1 MATAVTVSQLNTYV
15 KSLLESDVNLNP
27 IFVCGEISNFTNH
40 YRTGHMYM
48 TIKDDK
54 AQIKAVM
61 FRSSA
66 SRLQFMPQDGM
77 SVIILGHISLYERDG
92 QYQLYIDQMQPD
104 GVGSL
109 SVAYE
114 QLKAQLSAE
123 GLFDEENKKPIP
135 RYPRRIV
142 VITSKTGAAVRDIIN
157 ILGRRYPLA
166 EVMLCGVQ
174 VQGERAPAQLVSA
187 LKLVNEGSGAD
198 VIIIGRGGGSIED
211 LWAFND
217 ENVVRAVAASK
228 IPVISAVGH
237 ETDYTLC
244 DFAADLRAPTPSA
257 AAELAVPDILELMGT
272 IEYNRSIIEKAAKS
286 MLASCEMRFDRAFSS
301 GCFLRPEYYADRLQE
316 RVKKAADRL
325 RFAAVSNVRHKEL
338 QIKETLSV
346 LDALNPMKIMAR
358 GFAAVSA
365 DKGRVR
371 LASELKV
378 GDKIELTFS
387 DGSVGC
393 TVSGEENTCQKI

>member
-15 KSLLESDVNLNP
+15 KSLLESDANLNP
-27 IFVCGEISNFTNH
+27 IFVYGEISNFTNH

-66 SRLQFMPQDGM
+66 ARLQFMPQDGM

-104 GVGSL
+104 GVGAL

-114 QLKAQLSAE
+114 QLKARLAAE
-123 GLFDEENKKPIP
+123 GLFDELNKKEIP
-135 RYPRRIV
+135 RYPQRIA
-142 VITSKTGAAVRDIIN
+142 VITSKAGAAVRDIIN

-166 EVMLCGVQ
+166 QVMLYGVQ
-174 VQGERAPAQLVSA
+174 VQGEAAPAQLVSA
-187 LKLVNEGSGAD
+187 LKLVNEGHGAD

-217 ENVVRAVAASK
+217 EEVVRAVAASK

-257 AAELAVPDILELMGT
+257 AAELAAPDITELSEI
-272 IEYNRSIIEKAAKS
+272 IEYSRSIIEKSANS
-286 MLASCEMRFDRAFSS
+286 ILRSCEIRFDRTFSS
-301 GCFLRPEYYADRLQE
+301 DCFAGPEYYADRLQK
-316 RVKKAADRL
+316 RVNRATDRMIAAAAADIHR
-325 RFAAVSNVRHKEL
+325 KESEL
-338 QIKETLSV
+338 KVHLSM
-346 LDALNPMKIMAR
+346 LDALNPVKIMAR
-358 GFAAVSA
+358 GFAAVSS

-371 LASELKV
+371 LASELKA
-378 GDKIELTFS
+378 GDEIELVFS
-387 DGSVGC
+387 DGSVEC
-393 TVSGEENTCQKI
+393 TVNTEGNTCQKG